1 MTSFIDTNV
10 FVYALGDDPKSERAR
25 EVLVQGGVISVQVLN
40 ELARVLLGKFG
51 RRPADVDLAISRLLL
66 QFPTPL
72 PLTVALHGQ
81 ALRLVATHR
90 LPFYDALILAAALE
104 AGCDTLL
111 SEDFQAGRRFGGLTV
126 VNPFAA

>member
-1 MTSFIDTNV
+1 MTAFIDTNI
-10 FVYALGDDPKSERAR
+10 FVYALDDDARSECAR
-25 EVLVQGGVISVQVLN
+25 KVLVDGGVISVQVLN

-51 RRPADVDLAISRLLL
+51 RSPADVEIAISRLLL
-66 QFPTPL
+66 QFPAPL

-81 ALRLVATHR
+81 ALYLVNAHR

-126 VNPFAA
+126 VNPFAV